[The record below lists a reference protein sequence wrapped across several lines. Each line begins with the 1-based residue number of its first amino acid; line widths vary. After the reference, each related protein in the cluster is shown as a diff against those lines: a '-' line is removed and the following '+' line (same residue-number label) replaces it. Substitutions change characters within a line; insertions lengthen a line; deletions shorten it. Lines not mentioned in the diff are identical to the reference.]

1 MVQKTDRIVQK
12 EDRMGQKEDKKGL
25 KKDRTYFIRVHK
37 IILVTSLIIPTST
50 IP

>member
-1 MVQKTDRIVQK
+1 MGQKTDRIGQK

-37 IILVTSLIIPTST
+37 IILVTSFVV
-50 IP
+50 